1 MEKDD
6 LKFTARHVARKLKL
20 RNVHS
25 EVVERHDRLREIYE
39 DDPGEARIVDSAVV
53 EGQNLD
59 DPFHSRVL
67 MNDELNVPLQT
78 GLHRAVG
85 GDHDYATPGDILCAA
100 LAVCLESTLRMIANR
115 LEIQLEHTKVTVE
128 ANLDVRGTL
137 KFDNSVPVGFQNMN
151 MEVELGSN
159 NAGEKILNTLFS
171 AAVKSCVV
179 YQTLKPGIS
188 IRKTL
193 KIM

>member
-53 EGQNLD
+53 EGENLD

-67 MNDELNVPLQT
+67 MNDELDVPLQT

-100 LAVCLESTLRMIANR
+100 LAVCLESTLRMIADR
-115 LEIQLEHTKVTVE
+115 LDIHLEHTRVSVE

-137 KFDNSVPVGFQNMN
+137 RFDTSVPVGFQDMS
-151 MEVELGSN
+151 MEVELGAN
-159 NAGEKILNTLFS
+159 NAGESVLETLFG
-171 AAVKSCVV
+171 AAVQSCVV

-188 IRKTL
+188 IEKTL
-193 KIM
+193 KIV

>member
-6 LKFTARHVARKLKL
+6 IKFTAKHLAKKLKL
-20 RNVHS
+20 RSENS
-25 EVVERHDRLREIYE
+25 EVVKRHNQLKKIYD
-39 DDPGEARIVDSAVV
+39 DDPQKAHIIDSAVV
-53 EGQNLD
+53 EGENLD
-59 DPFHSRVL
+59 DPFHTKVR
-67 MNDELNVPLQT
+67 MNDELNLPLET

-85 GDHDYATPGDILCAA
+85 GDHDYSTPGDILCAA

-137 KFDNSVPVGFQNMN
+137 KFDTAVPVGFQKMN
-151 MEVELGSN
+151 MDVELGSS

>member
-6 LKFTARHVARKLKL
+6 IKFTAKHLAKKLKL
-20 RNVHS
+20 RSENS
-25 EVVERHDRLREIYE
+25 EVVKRHNQLKKIYD
-39 DDPGEARIVDSAVV
+39 DDPQKALIIDSAVV
-53 EGQNLD
+53 EGENLD
-59 DPFHSRVL
+59 DPFHTKVL
-67 MNDELNVPLQT
+67 MNDELSLPLKT

-85 GDHDYATPGDILCAA
+85 GDHDYSTPGDILCAA
-100 LAVCLESTLRMIANR
+100 LAVCLESTLRMIADR
-115 LEIQLEHTKVTVE
+115 LEIQLEHTKVSVE